1 MVTDET
7 KEILGFET
15 RKVIYTNDDRPPY
28 SGSPMPWE
36 LFSLSKDHWP
46 GKFLWNSKMRF
57 PNGGMPLEIRTIASR
72 RQTSIVV
79 TQVSQESIPEADV
92 EVPEG
97 YKAMKIR
104 GGLTI
109 PERP

>member
-1 MVTDET
+1 
-7 KEILGFET
+7 
-15 RKVIYTNDDRPPY
+15 
-28 SGSPMPWE
+28 
-36 LFSLSKDHWP
+36 
-46 GKFLWNSKMRF
+46 
-57 PNGGMPLEIRTIASR
+57 
-72 RQTSIVV
+72 V